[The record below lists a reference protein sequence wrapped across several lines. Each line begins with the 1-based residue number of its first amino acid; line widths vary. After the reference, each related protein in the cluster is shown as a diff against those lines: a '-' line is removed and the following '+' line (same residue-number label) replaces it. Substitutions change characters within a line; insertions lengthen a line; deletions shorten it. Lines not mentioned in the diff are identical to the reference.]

1 MNIHVSNLSLNII
14 DSDLRKLFAAYGE
27 VDSAV
32 IVRDK
37 WNGRSRGTALVD
49 MVNDANGYAA
59 IEGLHKSL
67 LDGKTITVSEI
78 KYSIRDYKN

>member
-1 MNIHVSNLSLNII
+1 MNIHVTNLSLNII
-14 DSDLRKLFAAYGE
+14 DSDLRKLFASFGE

-32 IVRDK
+32 IVRDR

-49 MVNDANGYAA
+49 MVNDAHGHAA
-59 IEGLHKSL
+59 IEALHKSK
-67 LDGKTITVSEI
+67 LDGKIITVSEI

>member
-14 DSDLRKLFAAYGE
+14 DADLRKLFAAYGE
-27 VDSAV
+27 VNSAV

-37 WNGRSRGTALVD
+37 LNGRSKGSALID
-49 MVNDANGYAA
+49 MVNDTQGRQAVLCLDQT
-59 IEGLHKSL
+59 II
-67 LDGKTITVSEI
+67 DGKPITVSEI

>member
-27 VDSAV
+27 VNSAV
-32 IVRDK
+32 IIRDK
-37 WNGRSRGTALVD
+37 LNGRSKGSALID
-49 MVNDANGYAA
+49 MVNDSQGRQAVLCLDQT
-59 IEGLHKSL
+59 II
-67 LDGKTITVSEI
+67 DGKPITVTEL

>member
-14 DSDLRKLFAAYGE
+14 DSDLRKLFSSFGE

-49 MVNDANGYAA
+49 MVNDVSSLTFSECWKVRVGVYR
-59 IEGLHKSL
+59 IE
-67 LDGKTITVSEI
+67 LDESIW
-78 KYSIRDYKN
+78 YSKRRLNL